1 MSRYAPITASAFY
14 FIGEDKTLAF
24 TVYDPTAT
32 EAEIKAG
39 TATPQDI
46 TGWTMEFVVRR
57 DPQSVTVTF
66 TKTTDDD
73 VVIIDGTLGQADVYV
88 RAADTANLTEST
100 SYYTLRRV
108 DVDHHNDLAHGEF
121 VMQLGATR

>member
-1 MSRYAPITASAFY
+1 MSRYAPITASAFF

-32 EAEIKAG
+32 EAEITAG

-46 TGWTMEFVVRR
+46 TGWRLEFVVRR
-57 DPQSVTVTF
+57 DPESVSITF

-73 VVIIDGTLGQADVYV
+73 VVIIDGGLGQADVYIH
-88 RAADTANLTEST
+88 ASDTADLTPGV
-100 SYYTLRRV
+100 YFYTLRRA
-108 DVDHHNDLAHGEF
+108 DTDHHNDLAHGEF